1 MFFGLAEGRLRVV
14 TCERCETNKKN
25 RIRSNPKLDL
35 KQKAKATSLGET
47 VAYLTCKQ
55 HISKSVC
62 AS

>member
-1 MFFGLAEGRLRVV
+1 MFFGLAEGRPRVV

-47 VAYLTCKQ
+47 VAFM
-55 HISKSVC
+55 SKSVC